1 MPADSAPSPS
11 SRAPTVSL
19 ALVVLL
25 ACTVSVLGAEF
36 VLNLAGPNIK
46 WRLFPLNVLL
56 LAGTAWLA
64 IAVLR
69 RPLPVLA
76 GVLSLFWGLELV
88 NRLKIRTLQSPIHPM
103 DVHYLGELWTLD
115 GLSSTAV
122 SALLLSVCV
131 TLVAASV
138 VWVGRRITVRPASAT
153 VRNAGVGV
161 ALVLLLGM
169 AVTPHLDA
177 TAPWISSLGI
187 NWTHWH
193 PGKAAR
199 EHGLLL
205 DFWTHL
211 GDAYAGSPSRYSREA
226 VQGALARIDAVPAAP
241 AKNLRPNVILY
252 LVESMMDP
260 DILNMEFT
268 EDPTPTLHRLL
279 RAGGGKVV
287 CPGFGGYSAN
297 TEFELL
303 TGMAMYFLP
312 RNSCPH
318 NQFVRRDLPAWP
330 RAMRDQGYETIGIQ
344 VGSLAFYN
352 YKSVYPH
359 LGFQRLISLAEDP
372 SVALAPGERFATDSA
387 LVDRIIRETAGD
399 TPYFLFAFTM
409 TTHWPYTYP
418 DYLKS
423 SLDIRN
429 NRLSQSAHDELK
441 TYLNALHAA
450 DAALGKLVEHVAAD
464 PRPTILI
471 ALGDHLPPL
480 SEEVY
485 AAAGLPAD
493 GDAAVQKTRR
503 QTPVAVF
510 ANYPVQ
516 MPTIDTST
524 NFLASQIMT
533 CAGLELSNYFRLNEE
548 LGDKLRVLSPLIQQ
562 PTSTDETA
570 QKELLRAY
578 NLLQYDTL
586 LGERYA
592 SDFLSAKR
600 VDPHHG
606 QR

>member
-187 NWTHWH
+187 NWTHWN

-199 EHGLLL
+199 EH
-205 DFWTHL
+205 
-211 GDAYAGSPSRYSREA
+211 
-226 VQGALARIDAVPAAP
+226 
-241 AKNLRPNVILY
+241 
-252 LVESMMDP
+252 
-260 DILNMEFT
+260 
-268 EDPTPTLHRLL
+268 
-279 RAGGGKVV
+279 
-287 CPGFGGYSAN
+287 
-297 TEFELL
+297 
-303 TGMAMYFLP
+303 
-312 RNSCPH
+312 
-318 NQFVRRDLPAWP
+318 
-330 RAMRDQGYETIGIQ
+330 
-344 VGSLAFYN
+344 
-352 YKSVYPH
+352 
-359 LGFQRLISLAEDP
+359 
-372 SVALAPGERFATDSA
+372 
-387 LVDRIIRETAGD
+387 
-399 TPYFLFAFTM
+399 
-409 TTHWPYTYP
+409 
-418 DYLKS
+418 
-423 SLDIRN
+423 
-429 NRLSQSAHDELK
+429 
-441 TYLNALHAA
+441 
-450 DAALGKLVEHVAAD
+450 
-464 PRPTILI
+464 
-471 ALGDHLPPL
+471 
-480 SEEVY
+480 
-485 AAAGLPAD
+485 
-493 GDAAVQKTRR
+493 
-503 QTPVAVF
+503 
-510 ANYPVQ
+510 
-516 MPTIDTST
+516 
-524 NFLASQIMT
+524 
-533 CAGLELSNYFRLNEE
+533 
-548 LGDKLRVLSPLIQQ
+548 
-562 PTSTDETA
+562 
-570 QKELLRAY
+570 
-578 NLLQYDTL
+578 
-586 LGERYA
+586 
-592 SDFLSAKR
+592 
-600 VDPHHG
+600 
-606 QR
+606 